1 MTEENFCEIVIEIAH
16 KDTKSLYK
24 NLDMFQIIGQTY
36 IPNKETLSQ
45 IYASLHS
52 TPSKISRLIDANPTT
67 PAEAEVVTHLKRLIK
82 GLDEFSLKKFLR
94 FCTASDVLLCNGIHV
109 TFTSLVGMHRR
120 PIFHMWLC
128 VRTAFHMRTG
138 RSKPSSPP

>member
-45 IYASLHS
+45 IYASLHP

-94 FCTASDVLLCNGIHV
+94 FCTASDV
-109 TFTSLVGMHRR
+109 
-120 PIFHMWLC
+120 
-128 VRTAFHMRTG
+128 
-138 RSKPSSPP
+138 